1 LDSPRIASADMSFTV
16 QGVNIA
22 DFTINTRGEATSLT
36 AIAFL
41 NTLCST
47 LGIALLLCPYTVFYG
62 SVSVATRRR
71 LLSGGVIVNTQ
82 VYFTDPSEQ
91 ASLLSLLTAISDDP
105 SVFVTALN
113 GELVRTLPPPVPTLT
128 ATAAPPVVS
137 IFASAAINNI
147 LVTCTVVA
155 GQVSECANSAKQQ
168 SLLTQTAAATSFL
181 ALNSSTVALVANTVL
196 VLVSAG
202 TLTDASQSVSLGIL
216 LNISSASGSVTSSS
230 AQTITDALSAVADSA
245 LQSFNAG
252 SVTGVVGVVDSLSGT
267 LAASLLDGLD
277 PNAEPPAPV
286 TTTSASIQTLVAVNP
301 PGSVPSGPLTV
312 EGSNSAF
319 DPVPASALAGAAAG
333 AAIVT
338 NFFSLAFDVRAPA

>member
-1 LDSPRIASADMSFTV
+1 
-16 QGVNIA
+16 
-22 DFTINTRGEATSLT
+22 
-36 AIAFL
+36 
-41 NTLCST
+41 
-47 LGIALLLCPYTVFYG
+47 
-62 SVSVATRRR
+62 
-71 LLSGGVIVNTQ
+71 
-82 VYFTDPSEQ
+82 
-91 ASLLSLLTAISDDP
+91 
-105 SVFVTALN
+105 
-113 GELVRTLPPPVPTLT
+113 
-128 ATAAPPVVS
+128 
-137 IFASAAINNI
+137 
-147 LVTCTVVA
+147 
-155 GQVSECANSAKQQ
+155 
-168 SLLTQTAAATSFL
+168 
-181 ALNSSTVALVANTVL
+181 
-196 VLVSAG
+196 
-202 TLTDASQSVSLGIL
+202 
-216 LNISSASGSVTSSS
+216 VTSSS